1 MDNIVYAGFWRRA
14 GAVLLDGL
22 IVSLVNSLVT
32 VVVNLLV
39 RQEAVASTV
48 TQIISLII
56 GVGYYVYFI
65 GNRGQTP
72 GKMVLKIKVQKLSDG
87 SILGYRGAFM
97 REVLGKFVSGVVFGL
112 GYLWMIRDHDKQ
124 TWHDKIAKSVVV
136 KI

>member
-1 MDNIVYAGFWRRA
+1 MDNIVYASFWRRA

-22 IVSLVNSLVT
+22 IVSVGNSLVT
-32 VVVNLLV
+32 VVVNLVV
-39 RQEAVASTV
+39 RQEAVASTI

-56 GVGYYVYFI
+56 SVGYYVYFI

-72 GKMVLKIKVQKLSDG
+72 GKMVLKIKVQKLEDG
-87 SILGYRGAFM
+87 SNLGYPGAFM

-112 GYLWMIRDHDKQ
+112 GYLWMIRDKDKQ

>member
-1 MDNIVYAGFWRRA
+1 MEGIVYAGFWRRA
-14 GAVLLDGL
+14 GATLLDWL
-22 IVSLVNSLVT
+22 IVSFANLVVT
-32 VVVNLLV
+32 TVINLIV
-39 RQEAVASTV
+39 RQETIATAVI
-48 TQIISLII
+48 QIISLII

-72 GKMVLKIKVQKLSDG
+72 GKMVVKIKVQKLSDG
-87 SILGYRGAFM
+87 SSLGYRGAFI

-112 GYLWMIRDHDKQ
+112 GYLWMIRDKNKQ

>member
-1 MDNIVYAGFWRRA
+1 MENIVYASFWRRA
-14 GAVLLDGL
+14 VAVLLDGL
-22 IVSLVNSLVT
+22 IVSIANLLVT
-32 VVVNLLV
+32 VVVNLIV
-39 RQEAVASTV
+39 RQETITVTV

-56 GVGYYVYFI
+56 GIGYYVYFI

-72 GKMVLKIKVQKLSDG
+72 GKMVLKIKVQKLEDG
-87 SILGYRGAFM
+87 SNLGYPGAFM

-112 GYLWMIRDHDKQ
+112 GYLWMIRDKDKQ

>member
-39 RQEAVASTV
+39 RQEAVASTI

-112 GYLWMIRDHDKQ
+112 GYLWMIRDKDKQ
-124 TWHDKIAKSVVV
+124 TWHDKITKSVVV

>member
-1 MDNIVYAGFWRRA
+1 M
-14 GAVLLDGL
+14 LDGL
-22 IVSLVNSLVT
+22 IVSVGNSLVT
-32 VVVNLLV
+32 VVVNLVV
-39 RQEAVASTV
+39 RQEAVASTI

-56 GVGYYVYFI
+56 SVGYYVYFI

-72 GKMVLKIKVQKLSDG
+72 GKMVLKIKVQKLEDG
-87 SILGYRGAFM
+87 SNLGYPGAFM

-112 GYLWMIRDHDKQ
+112 GYLWMIRDKDKQ